1 MKRQINLVNPAL
13 LPPKPFF
20 QFRSMML
27 ALGVLAAGLLLL
39 GTFMLSRLGAYE
51 AAAAQAQ
58 ERLLAKQ
65 EQMKQQE
72 KVLVRR
78 QPDPQVATRLEGLRT
93 EQEDLQRIDQALQAD
108 GLPGQGTDKAA
119 NASAY
124 LYELARQPLPNVWL
138 TDIQLRG
145 KDISLQGMASNAAA
159 IPATLSLLN
168 RLPAFQGQNF
178 AAFEAGRKSLTTADP
193 AKPVEVLSFRLESA
207 AARETVR

>member
-27 ALGVLAAGLLLL
+27 ALTVLAAGLLLL
-39 GTFMLSRLGAYE
+39 GTFMLSRLGIYE
-51 AAAAQAQ
+51 AAAEQAQ
-58 ERLLAKQ
+58 KNLLAKQ
-65 EQMKQQE
+65 AQVKLQEQ
-72 KVLVRR
+72 VLVKR
-78 QPDPQVATRLEGLRT
+78 QPDLQVATRLEALRA
-93 EQEDLQRIDQALQAD
+93 EQDDLQRIDQALQAG
-108 GLPGQGTDKAA
+108 GLPGQSGDRASS
-119 NASAY
+119 ASAY

-159 IPATLSLLN
+159 IPATLALLN

-178 AAFEAGRKSLTTADP
+178 AAFEAGRKLLTTADP
-193 AKPVEVLSFRLESA
+193 AKPVEVLNFRLESA